1 MKMLYCPKCGRLIN
15 TYCTSN
21 CDDIYFVYVCEC
33 GYTNKWE
40 QLEADNRTNIMNKT
54 KYIKW

>member
-1 MKMLYCPKCGRLIN
+1 MLYCPKCGRLIN
-15 TYCTSN
+15 IYCTSN

-33 GYTNKWE
+33 GYTNRWE